1 LIWTSIRQWPNC
13 HLTPVRN
20 YGKYILYLAG
30 LVLTDVKKTG
40 QKTNQKGK
48 WQMNYRYLQPIYL
61 YMEGFFIL
69 YLCLLIPL
77 YVHTAMTEDH
87 HRQKFLLQ
95 QESLNEQNINRV
107 IYFREISRRK
117 YIYVA
122 HFRASKDLLRLLC
135 CDMHDK

>member
-1 LIWTSIRQWPNC
+1 MDIHKAMAQLPFNPCQELWKI
-13 HLTPVRN
+13 
-20 YGKYILYLAG
+20 YIVFSGISLNRC
-30 LVLTDVKKTG
+30 KKTG